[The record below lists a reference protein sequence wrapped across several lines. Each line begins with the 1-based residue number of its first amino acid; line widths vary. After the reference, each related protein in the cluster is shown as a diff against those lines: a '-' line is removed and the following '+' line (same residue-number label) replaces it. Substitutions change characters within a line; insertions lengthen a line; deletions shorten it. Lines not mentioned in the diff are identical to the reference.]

1 MRKFLQ
7 MLPVL
12 VAGFAGGMAGAV
24 LMQPSPLLAAQS
36 SEQAP
41 PKSMLPLDLYNI
53 SGKRVAY
60 MGPGQIHQGTF
71 FLYDAKQNVR
81 IQMGSYTGRREEGQ
95 ALIGLHDRHNRLRL
109 LLRIAGHE
117 DAPVMVFKDQ
127 YGRDRLEIGL
137 FGGAEEP
144 YVKVTDKNGLS
155 RYVIDPGK

>member
-1 MRKFLQ
+1 MKRFLQ
-7 MLPVL
+7 ILPVL
-12 VAGFAGGMAGAV
+12 VAGFTGGMAGSV

-36 SEQAP
+36 SDKPP
-41 PKSMLPLDLYNI
+41 PKNMFPLDLYNV

-95 ALIGLHDRHNRLRL
+95 ALIGMHDRHNRLRL

-117 DAPVMVFKDQ
+117 DAPVLIFKDQ

-137 FGGAEEP
+137 FGQAEEP
-144 YVKVTDKNGLS
+144 YIRVTNKDGVSKYL
-155 RYVIDPGK
+155 IEPGK